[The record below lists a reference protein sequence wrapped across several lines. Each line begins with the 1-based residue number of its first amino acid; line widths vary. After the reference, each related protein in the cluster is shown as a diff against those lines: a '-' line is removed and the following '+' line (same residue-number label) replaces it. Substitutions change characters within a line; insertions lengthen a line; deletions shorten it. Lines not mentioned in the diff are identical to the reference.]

1 MASAVFILQSEEAEI
16 VVFESHV
23 DTQGG
28 GTRTTKQGSHCFS
41 VYAETTESSEST
53 LDESAF
59 TLNLSDGEWHTFGV
73 EWWGD
78 GDNNGLRFY
87 VDGVLTMESA
97 SDSSVDGNTGCIHA
111 SAMKASMMVEL
122 GNAPL
127 DEQDGDILKVKSY
140 HRWTPAKYGPEPY
153 VHLSKAQV
161 ESRHSNDAFLPWHRG
176 AQAEGEGGGER
187 EGVGAGRAETIL
199 YPSIHPCNDLY
210 MLANVHTPKHI
221 VTHVS
226 ELDPPALTVRWSR
239 GWKMAEILTFTVRV
253 RCLVPSPFESVA
265 CIHVSLH
272 FHHDVVLKIPNEVVN
287 LQYRQKWL
295 H

>member
-1 MASAVFILQSEEAEI
+1 MCQVKLPSVASAVFILQSEEAEI

-127 DEQDGDILKVKSY
+127 DDQDGDILKVKSY

-176 AQAEGEGGGER
+176 AQAEVFSGDNAWGTMYGDWIGETPGWYTDNNVDIFNEGKSVSLKANNGDFMPDDAGG
-187 EGVGAGRAETIL
+187 A
-199 YPSIHPCNDLY
+199 
-210 MLANVHTPKHI
+210 
-221 VTHVS
+221 
-226 ELDPPALTVRWSR
+226 PPA
-239 GWKMAEILTFTVRV
+239 
-253 RCLVPSPFESVA
+253 
-265 CIHVSLH
+265 
-272 FHHDVVLKIPNEVVN
+272 
-287 LQYRQKWL
+287 
-295 H
+295 